1 MNTLYIIRGLPGAG
15 KSTLAAAITPNNVA
29 ADDYPGL
36 YVNGKYNIEQQKA
49 SHEWCFQKV
58 KNYMELGV
66 DVAVHNTF
74 VSKNFMQN
82 YLDLAASY
90 GYAVQIIQAEGVL
103 VNGEYQKSTHN
114 VPAPVFESMQ
124 QRWEMMRQAP
134 QRGISLKQLSTIFQ
148 NLQEPDLIVFDMD
161 GTLKKTSSN
170 AVNAVFAES
179 PEDFVLTPEILNF
192 RESLFGDD
200 CSYAIASNQ
209 RGLETGAKTLEFLS
223 KEVDLL
229 LNELYR
235 QVGLPIEQVFIAHKR
250 NSNSGIWLHAEPEEF
265 TCENQVDKPGIGLM
279 EKIIIESSA
288 GISGGEHIWIVGDS
302 HTNHNPDDYQFFL
315 NCQKDIEGVTFHYI
329 PIEML
334 DIAQSLIS

>member
-15 KSTLAAAITPNNVA
+15 KSTLAAAITANNVA

-36 YVNGKYNIEQQKA
+36 YVNGKYNIELQKA
-49 SHEWCFQKV
+49 SHEWCFQEV

-66 DVAVHNTF
+66 NVVVHNTF

-90 GYAVQIIQAEGVL
+90 GYAVQIIHAEGVL
-103 VNGEYQKSTHN
+103 VNDEYQQSTHS

-124 QRWEMMRQAP
+124 QRWEIMRPAP
-134 QRGISLKQLSTIFQ
+134 QRGINLKQLSTIFQ

-161 GTLKKTSSN
+161 NTLKKTKSG
-170 AVNAVFAES
+170 AVFAES

-192 RESLFGDD
+192 RESLFGDK
-200 CSYAIASNQ
+200 CLYAIASNQ
-209 RGLETGAKTLEFLS
+209 RGLETGAKTLDFLS
-223 KEVDLL
+223 QEVDLL
-229 LNELYR
+229 LNELYK
-235 QVGLPIEQVFIAHKR
+235 QVGLPIEQVFVAHKR
-250 NSNSGIWLHAEPEEF
+250 SEKSGIWLHAELEEF

-279 EKIIIESSA
+279 EKIIIESDA

-334 DIAQSLIS
+334 NIAQSLID